1 MYANAKMHLM
11 KTFGF
16 LQDKSRFSSA
26 RTIRWATTDITM
38 WRARARLHSITMR
51 GCADSIVPENDL
63 SILMALQKAS
73 SVQSYTVACDH
84 NELL

>member
-1 MYANAKMHLM
+1 MYVNAQMHLM

-26 RTIRWATTDITM
+26 RTIPWATTDITM
-38 WRARARLHSITMR
+38 WRAQACLLLITIR
-51 GCADSIVPENDL
+51 GCADSTVPENDL
-63 SILMALQKAS
+63 SMLMALQKAS
-73 SVQSYTVACDH
+73 SVQSYTVACQH